1 MSLTDYEKNV
11 RTHALLMGIAFL
23 VVIPIGVLIARY
35 LRTFTNRWW
44 WAHWLINFIV
54 AGPLIFTGWGM
65 APSANDLS
73 GMPIDHHKTVG
84 YVILGLY
91 IAQIAIGLF
100 IHAVRVPF
108 LFIFHRPL
116 QNYFHAILG
125 LVILAMA
132 SYQIHDGIYTV
143 WPFVTANI
151 PPVKDSAKHA
161 WLALLIIFWVLYFI
175 GLAFLPRQY
184 RQEREGSLLKQDK
197 EAS

>member
-1 MSLTDYEKNV
+1 MALTDYEKKV

-23 VVIPIGVLIARY
+23 VVIPTGVLIARY

-44 WAHWLINFIV
+44 WAHSLINFIV
-54 AGPLIFTGWGM
+54 AGPLVFAGWGM
-65 APSANDLS
+65 AGSAHHLS
-73 GMPIDHHKTVG
+73 RMPIDHHKRVG
-84 YVILGLY
+84 YTILGLY
-91 IAQIAIGLF
+91 IAQIVIGLF
-100 IHAVRVPF
+100 IHVVRVPF
-108 LFIFHRPL
+108 LFIFHRPP

-132 SYQIHDGIYTV
+132 GYEIHDGIYTE
-143 WPFVTANI
+143 WPFMTANI

-184 RQEREGSLLKQDK
+184 SQEREGSLLKQDK